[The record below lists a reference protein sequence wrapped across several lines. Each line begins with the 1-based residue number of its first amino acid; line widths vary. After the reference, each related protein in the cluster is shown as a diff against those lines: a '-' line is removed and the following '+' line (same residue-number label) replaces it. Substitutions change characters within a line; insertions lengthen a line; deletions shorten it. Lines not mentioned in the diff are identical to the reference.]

1 MLLLKMEEE
10 LLTQMKTGQVE
21 FFLKAKKKKKK
32 KKALYNYGTRETS
45 V

>member
-10 LLTQMKTGQVE
+10 LLTHMKTGQVE
-21 FFLKAKKKKKK
+21 FKKKKRKKKK
-32 KKALYNYGTRETS
+32 KKALCNYGARETS